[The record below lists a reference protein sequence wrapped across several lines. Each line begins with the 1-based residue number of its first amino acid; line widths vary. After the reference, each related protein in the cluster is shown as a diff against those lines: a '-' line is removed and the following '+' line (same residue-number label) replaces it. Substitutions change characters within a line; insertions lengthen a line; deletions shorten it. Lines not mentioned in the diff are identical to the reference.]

1 MCEKKLVDC
10 YEFHKIVLQSQQKIL
25 AGMLCMV
32 DQHHHQVIEPI
43 SSELNSSLSSDEI
56 FNGTFDLLED
66 ALAIAND
73 PLNEVKEVE
82 GDFSFIVPIVDTTT
96 GVVPLNDDDVQ
107 RCVTNFNIDERLEY
121 FDNSKVK
128 VEEKIDENANQA
140 SKKENARNKFEEDSQ
155 KIKSFYDFSCPE
167 CKNTKRFENFT
178 ALKSHMKSVH
188 KIEQPGIYCCKKK
201 LRARHDLLA
210 HLTFHVDPDQF
221 KYVFCSVLTLNFY
234 LNNFFSIDAN
244 DVSSNV
250 KTKKNSKGIFH
261 KITHLFQKGNFIVIN
276 APKNSLQNSTYKNIS
291 WFI

>member
-1 MCEKKLVDC
+1 MCEKKLIDC

-155 KIKSFYDFSCPE
+155 KIKNFYDFSCPE
-167 CKNTKRFENFT
+167 CKNTKQFENFT

-188 KIEQPGIYCCKKK
+188 KIKQPGIYCCKKK
-201 LRARHDLLA
+201 LRARHDLLT

-221 KYVFCSVLTLNFY
+221 KYVF
-234 LNNFFSIDAN
+234 
-244 DVSSNV
+244 
-250 KTKKNSKGIFH
+250 
-261 KITHLFQKGNFIVIN
+261 LFCFDYQFLFK
-276 APKNSLQNSTYKNIS
+276 
-291 WFI
+291 